1 MKKVVCLLIAIS
13 ICVFS
18 GCSVNRE
25 NKNSIESAQYYRIFD
40 GEMPAEVT
48 YKIYDSNGKTVLSET
63 TDSALSITML
73 DENTVDIN
81 KSIGTGLAVH
91 KYYSVTENEFSQEFS
106 YVICSSKNMIAYI
119 NVPKENSLQD
129 RTIVVQNIFDE
140 EEYFKEFE
148 LNLSPVDTPVIEGN
162 FNEYMSE
169 INITYLCGESQEE
182 VSQSLNLKQQ
192 VIINN

>member
-18 GCSVNRE
+18 GCSVSRE
-25 NKNSIESAQYYRIFD
+25 NKNLIESTQYYSIFN

-48 YKIYDSNGKTVLSET
+48 YEIYDSNGKTVLSET
-63 TDSALSITML
+63 TDSPLSITMF

-81 KSIGTGLAVH
+81 KDMGTGLAVH
-91 KYYSVTENEFSQEFS
+91 KYYSVTENKFSHEFF

-148 LNLSPVDTPVIEGN
+148 LNLSPADTPVIEGN
-162 FNEYMSE
+162 FNKDMSE

-182 VSQSLNLKQQ
+182 ASQSLNLK
-192 VIINN
+192 

>member
-25 NKNSIESAQYYRIFD
+25 NKNLIESAQYYSIFD
-40 GEMPAEVT
+40 GEIPAKVT
-48 YKIYDSNGKTVLSET
+48 YEIYDSNGKTVLSET
-63 TDSALSITML
+63 TDRPLSITMI
-73 DENTVDIN
+73 DENIVDIS
-81 KSIGTGLAVH
+81 KGMGSGISIH
-91 KYYSVTENEFSQEFS
+91 KYYSVNEDEFSEDFS

-119 NVPKENSLQD
+119 NVTKENSLQD

-148 LNLSPVDTPVIEGN
+148 LDLSPVDTPVIEGN
-162 FNEYMSE
+162 FNEDMSK

-182 VSQSLNLKQQ
+182 VSQMLNLKQQ
-192 VIINN
+192 IIINN